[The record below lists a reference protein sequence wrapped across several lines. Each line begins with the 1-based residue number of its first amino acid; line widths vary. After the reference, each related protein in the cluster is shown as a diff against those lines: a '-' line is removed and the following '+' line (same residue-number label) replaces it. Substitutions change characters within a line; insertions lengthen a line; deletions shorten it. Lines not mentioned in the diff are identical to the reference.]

1 MIQTLAEPA
10 EKTDWTAF
18 RTEMPV
24 ARRWAY
30 FDHAAVGAL
39 SGPAGRAIVAWNE
52 DATAN
57 GDAFYS
63 GWMRQLGESR
73 QRSAQLLGATTEE
86 IALVPNTT
94 AGIGLVAEGYP
105 WKGGDNV
112 VLPDNEF
119 PSNQY
124 PWLNLASRGVEIRR
138 VRTEEGRVSL
148 EALLDACDART
159 RIVSVSW
166 VGYASG
172 WRLDVRSPGGSGA

>member
-1 MIQTLAEPA
+1 M
-10 EKTDWTAF
+10 
-18 RTEMPV
+18 
-24 ARRWAY
+24 
-30 FDHAAVGAL
+30 
-39 SGPAGRAIVAWNE
+39 
-52 DATAN
+52 
-57 GDAFYS
+57 
-63 GWMRQLGESR
+63 
-73 QRSAQLLGATTEE
+73 LGATTEE

-119 PSNQY
+119 PSNLY

-172 WRLDVRSPGGSGA
+172 WRHDARSPGGSGA